1 MEKKMVINF
10 FELTGMEND
19 RNYAEWDSVMEF
31 DQVTCPIEP
40 DKHMRAGKRSSDL
53 SVLLRGTQTDIIRT
67 WYYEFLLQSHVVD
80 IFKKEGLTGFE
91 LKPVKAKFKKKSD
104 QPIPQLWE
112 LVVTGWG
119 GVAGDVNLTYKCE
132 GCGML
137 RYTVPKD
144 MSKFV
149 TEWDGSD
156 FFVVWPLPKYV
167 IVTQKVV
174 DVIKK
179 YNLKGCVFKN
189 IMQLDFSESEDLSP
203 GRLRNRMPEKRAKEI
218 GERLGIY

>member
-31 DQVTCPIEP
+31 DQVTCPIKP